1 MEEEDDVR
9 SAAQQLLARIGQAP
23 AAEPPAGT
31 REAAAALLERA
42 QPTVAVVP
50 PRIDEAAPA
59 PAPSERPPLREQFS
73 REYFET
79 AGRAAGGLAGGE
91 GVVDLSGS
99 MPLMREGGA
108 EVSVPEAVRPV
119 AEYLGD
125 VLMTAAG
132 AGGGAYG
139 YLAGGLGDLLVNAGV
154 MDRSSAQRLVRD
166 LMAAPEAFAG
176 TPGQLITAPRMA
188 APRAVR
194 GAPEAPRAP
203 EATGPAIP
211 PRVEEP
217 PVAPVAAAP
226 EAAPRAAAAPEVE
239 APRMEAPEAA
249 PAAPGAAVAPD
260 EDRRIGELIRRGAGF
275 GIGAR
280 RAREELARLSAAN
293 PEAAAA
299 AERMGIE
306 LPVDV
311 LTDQRQIREA
321 IGATR
326 SIAGSEAS
334 AAFRD
339 DLIRITEQA
348 DEAIQRLGGA
358 TDLST
363 VSDRVLS
370 RLTGTQ
376 SELRQRAGDIYDQV
390 DAAVPRSTR
399 FEPDNIVRALN
410 QSIQELG
417 GETGMT
423 GAERRL
429 FDMVSDPD
437 QPVTYGRLMREK
449 DQIRRALDGDLRE
462 NPYGS
467 VDQTTLRRMY
477 NALTDDQ
484 LANVERVGG
493 TELRDNLV
501 LANQL
506 WRQQG
511 ELGTQIVSAFGRDQ
525 QGSIASR
532 LRSAIASGARGDI
545 ANLNRTLE
553 LVPPDLRREAVVS
566 AIREIASGTQ
576 GGVRGFGFSQFT
588 NLYSSLRRNPAV
600 YRQVVEAI
608 GPEADQVMRD
618 LFEISRRVTDAR
630 ANVISTGRANQP
642 LIEAM
647 RAEGIL
653 GRFLSTTAGRRT
665 MQAGTTGAGG
675 MVGGLPGAI
684 LGDAFG
690 DALARVQPD
699 RLQRASALFRS
710 DDFKALVEQAATQ
723 EAVPA
728 ATVNRVA
735 NSREFRRWADVM
747 GIEDP
752 RNWLQGAILAASTDQ
767 GAEPE
772 AEQ

>member
-9 SAAQQLLARIGQAP
+9 SAAQQLLAQIGQAP

-42 QPTVAVVP
+42 QPTVAVAP
-50 PRIDEAAPA
+50 PRIDDAAPA
-59 PAPSERPPLREQFS
+59 PVPSERPPLREQFS

-99 MPLMREGGA
+99 VPLVREGGA
-108 EVSVPEAVRPV
+108 EVSLPEPVRPV

-125 VLMTAAG
+125 ILMTAAG

-154 MDRSSAQRLVRD
+154 MDRNQAQRLVRD

-176 TPGQLITAPRMA
+176 SPGQIIA
-188 APRAVR
+188 APRLAAPRGVR
-194 GAPEAPRAP
+194 GAPEAPPAP
-203 EATGPAIP
+203 EAPAATP
-211 PRVEEP
+211 PRVAEP
-217 PVAPVAAAP
+217 APA
-226 EAAPRAAAAPEVE
+226 AAAAPEM
-239 APRMEAPEAA
+239 APARMEAPEAA
-249 PAAPGAAVAPD
+249 PAAPGAAPRVAGAVD
-260 EDRRIGELIRRGAGF
+260 EDARIGELIRRGAGF

-280 RAREELARLSAAN
+280 RAREELARLARAN

-299 AERMGIE
+299 AERVGIE
-306 LPVDV
+306 LPIDV
-311 LTDQRQIREA
+311 LTDQRQIQEA

-334 AAFRD
+334 AAWRD
-339 DLIRITEQA
+339 SLTTITEQA
-348 DEAIQRLGGA
+348 DEAIQQLGGA

-363 VSDRVLS
+363 VSDRVLN
-370 RLTGTQ
+370 RLTSTQ
-376 SELRQRAGDIYDQV
+376 ADLRSRAGDIYDQV
-390 DAAVPRSTR
+390 DAAVPRGTR

-410 QSIQELG
+410 QSIEELG
-417 GETGMT
+417 GEAGMT
-423 GAERRL
+423 AAERRL
-429 FDMVSDPD
+429 FQMVSDPD

-449 DQIRRALDGDLRE
+449 DQIRRALDGDIRE

-467 VDQTTLRRMY
+467 VDQSTLRRMY
-477 NALTDDQ
+477 NALTNDQ

-532 LRSAIASGARGDI
+532 LRAAIASGAKGDV
-545 ANLNRTLE
+545 ANLNRTLDLIPE
-553 LVPPDLRREAVVS
+553 DLRREAVVS

-588 NLYSSLRRNPAV
+588 NLYSSLRRNPEV
-600 YRQVVEAI
+600 YRRVVDAI
-608 GPEADQVMRD
+608 GPEADRVMRD

-630 ANVISTGRANQP
+630 ANIISTGRANQP

-647 RAEGIL
+647 RAEGLL

-675 MVGGLPGAI
+675 MMGGLPGAI

-699 RLQRASALFRS
+699 RMQRASQLFRS

-723 EAVPA
+723 ETVPA

-735 NSREFRRWADVM
+735 NSRDFRRWAETV

-752 RNWLQGAILAASTDQ
+752 RNWLQGAILAASADQ

>member
-42 QPTVAVVP
+42 QPTVAVAP
-50 PRIDEAAPA
+50 PRIDEAA

-99 MPLMREGGA
+99 MPLYREGGA

-176 TPGQLITAPRMA
+176 SPGQLIAAPRMA

-217 PVAPVAAAP
+217 PIAPVAP
-226 EAAPRAAAAPEVE
+226 EAAPRVAAAPEVE

-249 PAAPGAAVAPD
+249 PAAPGAAVTPG
-260 EDRRIGELIRRGAGF
+260 EDARIGELIRRGAGF

-376 SELRQRAGDIYDQV
+376 TELRQRAGDIYDQV

-423 GAERRL
+423 SAERRL

-647 RAEGIL
+647 RAEGLL

-699 RLQRASALFRS
+699 RLQRASQLFRS
-710 DDFKALVEQAATQ
+710 DDFKALVEQVATQ
-723 EAVPA
+723 ETVPA

-735 NSREFRRWADVM
+735 NSRDFRRWADVM

-752 RNWLQGAILAASTDQ
+752 RNWLQGAILAASADQ